1 MSYQGFSP
9 LDIETYRE
17 KANTQAQEFEA
28 KLKEKKIT
36 KFDIAERIAAQFT
49 KNDHPKDVYDAVI
62 DLLHKNRMCSGI

>member
-17 KANTQAQEFEA
+17 NANQVANEFQA
-28 KLKEKKIT
+28 KLNEKKLT
-36 KFDIAERIAAQFT
+36 KFDIAERISAQFS